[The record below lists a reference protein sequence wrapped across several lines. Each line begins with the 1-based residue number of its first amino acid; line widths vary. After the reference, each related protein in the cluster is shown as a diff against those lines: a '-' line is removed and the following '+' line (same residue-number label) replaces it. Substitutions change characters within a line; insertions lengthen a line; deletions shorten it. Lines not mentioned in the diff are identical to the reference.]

1 MFDSNGV
8 DERPR
13 SYYKMVN
20 SLTRG
25 VNLGDIV
32 TVILAAGKGTRMKSD
47 LVKVLHPLLG
57 LPMLSYPIGLS
68 LNEIKAEKTIVVVGH
83 QADQIKEKFQDPR
96 IHFVL
101 QEEQLGTGHAVMQAI
116 PFLENF
122 TGTVLILYG
131 DVPLVKAETLHSFIS
146 TFLGNDSTL
155 SVLTAVVKDPF
166 GYGRIIRDSEGW
178 LEKIV
183 EEKDASEEEKL
194 VREINTGIFCVNVQ
208 FLIEGLSQIGKE
220 NLQGEYYLTDL
231 VEIARKKG
239 FRCSAHMVADP
250 LEVMGINTRVDL
262 AMAHEVLRQEKM
274 KELMLSGVTLID
286 PKTTYVDRTVE
297 IGKDT
302 ILYPNC
308 HLLGKTKVGERC
320 IIEPNSKI
328 SDSIIGNEVTIYSN
342 SVVKESKVEDQAS
355 IGPFALLRPL
365 SEVKTKAKIGNFVE
379 VEESIIGRGSKANH
393 LAYIGDSF
401 LGEEVNIGAGTITCN
416 YDGFEKHQTI
426 IGDRVFVGSNVE
438 LVAPVKVGSNSSIG
452 AGTTITKNVPD
463 GALAISRVKQKY
475 IKGWSKK
482 MELRRKKNRNKRG

>member
-1 MFDSNGV
+1 LEG
-8 DERPR
+8 
-13 SYYKMVN
+13 
-20 SLTRG
+20 
-25 VNLGDIV
+25 IA
-32 TVILAAGKGTRMKSD
+32 TVILAAGKGTRMRSD

-57 LPMLSYPIGLS
+57 LPMLSYPIALS

-83 QADQIKEKFQDPR
+83 QADRIKERFKDPR

-101 QEEQLGTGHAVMQAI
+101 QEEQLGTGHAVRQAV

-131 DVPLVKAETLHSFIS
+131 DVTLVKAETLRSFIN
-146 TFLGNDSTL
+146 TFLDNDSTL

-166 GYGRIIRDSEGW
+166 GYGRIIREREGW

-194 VREINTGIFCVNVQ
+194 IREINTGIFYVSAP
-208 FLIEGLSQIGKE
+208 FLIEGLSEIGKG
-220 NLQGEYYLTDL
+220 NAQGEYYLTDL

-262 AMAHEVLRQEKM
+262 AIAHEVLRQEKM

-297 IGKDT
+297 VGKDT

-308 HLLGKTKVGERC
+308 YLLGKTKIGERC
-320 IIEPNSKI
+320 MVEPNSKI
-328 SDSIIGNEVTIYSN
+328 SDSIISDEVTIRSN
-342 SVVKESKVEDQAS
+342 SVITESNIEEGAT
-355 IGPFALLRPL
+355 IGPFSHLRPL
-365 SEVKTKAKIGNFVE
+365 SEVRTKAKIGNFVE
-379 VEESIIGRGSKANH
+379 VKKSIIGRGSKANH
-393 LAYIGDSF
+393 LAYIGDSL
-401 LGEEVNIGAGTITCN
+401 LGEDVNIGAGTITCN

-438 LVAPVKVGSNSSIG
+438 LVAPVKIGNNSSIG
-452 AGTTITKNVPD
+452 AGTTVTKDVPQ
-463 GALAISRVKQKY
+463 GALAISRMKQKN
-475 IKGWSKK
+475 IKGWNKK
-482 MELRRKKNRNKRG
+482 MELRHKKNRKKKD

>member
-1 MFDSNGV
+1 
-8 DERPR
+8 
-13 SYYKMVN
+13 MVN
-20 SLTRG
+20 TLTRG
-25 VNLGDIV
+25 VNLGDIA

-57 LPMLSYPIGLS
+57 LPMLSYPIAIS

-83 QADQIKEKFQDPR
+83 QADRIKEIFKDPR

-101 QEEQLGTGHAVMQAI
+101 QEEQLGTGHAVRQAV

-122 TGTVLILYG
+122 KGVVLILYG
-131 DVPLVKAETLHSFIS
+131 DVPLVKAETLRSFID
-146 TFLGNDSTL
+146 TFWGNDSTL

-166 GYGRIIRDSEGW
+166 GYGRIIRGREGW

-194 VREINTGIFCVNVQ
+194 VREINTGIFCVSAP
-208 FLIEGLSQIGKE
+208 FLIEGLSEIGKG
-220 NLQGEYYLTDL
+220 NAQGEYYLTDL
-231 VEIARKKG
+231 VEIASEKG

-262 AMAHEVLRQEKM
+262 AIAHEVLRQEKM
-274 KELMLSGVTLID
+274 KGLMLSGVTFID
-286 PKTTYVDRTVE
+286 PKTTYVDQTVE
-297 IGKDT
+297 VGKDT

-308 HLLGKTKVGERC
+308 FLLGRTRIGERC

-328 SDSIIGNEVTIYSN
+328 SDSIIGDEVTIRSN
-342 SVVKESKVEDQAS
+342 SVITESNIEEGAI
-355 IGPFALLRPL
+355 IGPFAHLRPL
-365 SEVKTKAKIGNFVE
+365 SEVKAKAKIGNFVE
-379 VEESIIGRGSKANH
+379 VKKSIIGRGSKANH
-393 LAYIGDSF
+393 LAYIGDSV
-401 LGEEVNIGAGTITCN
+401 LGEDVNIGAGTITCN
-416 YDGFEKHQTI
+416 YDGLEKHQTI

-452 AGTTITKNVPD
+452 AGTTVTKDIPE
-463 GALAISRVKQKY
+463 GALAISRMKQKN

-482 MELRRKKNRNKRG
+482 MELRRKKDKKRKD